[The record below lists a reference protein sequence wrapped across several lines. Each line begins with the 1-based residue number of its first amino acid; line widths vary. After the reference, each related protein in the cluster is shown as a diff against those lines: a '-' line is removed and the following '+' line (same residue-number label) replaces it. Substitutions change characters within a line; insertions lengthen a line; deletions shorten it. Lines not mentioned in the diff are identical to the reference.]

1 MATQEEVEELR
12 ASLERLH
19 GDALFKRV
27 GETGVGIGA
36 VMRCLHRSGEP
47 MSAGEIS
54 RYLHVSTARVAV
66 LLKKMEARSLIE
78 RISDE
83 RDARKSVIRLS
94 AYGAEVSEQVLR
106 ELNRQLAEVI
116 DRIGLERVKEF
127 IAVSGEIRAVVQP
140 PAWEW

>member
-12 ASLERLH
+12 ASLERLR

-27 GETGVGIGA
+27 GETGAGIGA

-47 MSAGEIS
+47 VSAGEIS
-54 RYLHVSTARVAV
+54 RDLHVSTARVAV
-66 LLKKMEARSLIE
+66 LLKKMETRGLIE

-94 AYGAEVSEQVLR
+94 AHGAEVGEQMLR

-116 DRIGLERVKEF
+116 DRIGMERVKEF

>member
-1 MATQEEVEELR
+1 
-12 ASLERLH
+12 
-19 GDALFKRV
+19 
-27 GETGVGIGA
+27 
-36 VMRCLHRSGEP
+36 

-94 AYGAEVSEQVLR
+94 AHGAEVSEQMLR

-116 DRIGLERVKEF
+116 DRIGLDRVKEF

-140 PAWEW
+140 PTWEW